1 MEEEIK
7 NNPSQPEYNTQ
18 EIINTKINK
27 SLKIANIIVFILT
40 CLLEIY
46 AIWCYGLTIK
56 ALLAKDLSGL
66 AIIATLPTFMIVTLI
81 IAVLSIVMTVLANKW
96 KKYVT
101 RFSQPVM
108 FFDKLL
114 RYIGWIYVLV
124 NILCFIIIL
133 IV

>member
-7 NNPSQPEYNTQ
+7 NNPSQTEYNTQ

-27 SLKIANIIVFILT
+27 SLKVANIIVFIIT
-40 CLLEIY
+40 CLFEIY
-46 AIWCYGLTIK
+46 AIWCYGLSIK
-56 ALLAKDLSGL
+56 ALLTKDLSAL

-81 IAVLSIVMTVLANKW
+81 ITALSIVMTVLANKW

-101 RFSQPVM
+101 KFSQPVV

-114 RYIGWIYVLV
+114 RYIGWIYVLI
-124 NILCFIIIL
+124 NILCFLITLII
-133 IV
+133 